1 VTRTHVEWTQ
11 TRAATQISSPLLVG
25 GELYVVSDNGIVSCL
40 DAGTGEVIWAE
51 RLKGGY
57 SASPLYA
64 DGKIYLTS
72 EEGKGTLLAAGR
84 KKEILGE
91 FDMKEKTFASFA
103 AADGALYVRTETR
116 LYKFARP

>member
-1 VTRTHVEWTQ
+1 
-11 TRAATQISSPLLVG
+11 
-25 GELYVVSDNGIVSCL
+25 VVWD
-40 DAGTGEVIWAE
+40 E

-72 EEGKGTLLAAGR
+72 EEGNGTMVAAGR

-91 FDMKEKTFASFA
+91 FDLKEKTFASFA
-103 AADGALYVRTETR
+103 AADGALYVRTETQ
-116 LYKFARP
+116 LYKFAAR